1 MIASEPAR
9 TDSCVARAFDALAPE
24 YDAAWTSGLIGQFQR
39 RSAWGEMLSVFR
51 AGDRVLELG
60 CGTGADAAR
69 LAAAG
74 VRVHATDISPEML
87 RLAQERLESSG
98 LSSQVTYELIAV
110 EHLGTTRTP
119 GLFDGAFS
127 NFGALNCVEDM
138 RGAAASL
145 ARLVRPGGKVLL
157 CFMGRFCLWETAW
170 YLFHLR
176 PAKALRR
183 LRAGRHGIRS
193 DLKPGFPVRVF
204 YHSVREVVAAFRGEF
219 QLVSWRGIGVLVPPS
234 CMERWARARRDGV
247 ARLALIEERICA
259 WPVFRGSADHCML
272 LFSRNPDGSSRPPA
286 FGAGMT

>member
-145 ARLVRPGGKVLL
+145 ARLVRPGGRSSSASWGASACGKRPGISSIS
-157 CFMGRFCLWETAW
+157 GRPRRSGGCA
-170 YLFHLR
+170 
-176 PAKALRR
+176 PA
-183 LRAGRHGIRS
+183 GTGS
-193 DLKPGFPVRVF
+193 D
-204 YHSVREVVAAFRGEF
+204 
-219 QLVSWRGIGVLVPPS
+219 
-234 CMERWARARRDGV
+234 
-247 ARLALIEERICA
+247 RI
-259 WPVFRGSADHCML
+259 
-272 LFSRNPDGSSRPPA
+272 
-286 FGAGMT
+286 